1 MNDSFQNLWK
11 NRGWSI
17 IPLPQPKKKQTKKN
31 PKKCRKK
38 IKEIKGKKGWTDLPV
53 DGDEDHTEDRG
64 GDVAVEEEGKE
75 PAEGVAEDPGLMD
88 VARRRQRQVE
98 GAEDEIGGGQRQHE
112 GRRRVL
118 AQLAAAQQRHH
129 RQQIACPP
137 HPRQSSRPDGSPSLS
152 LSLFLFHQTSRRTA
166 PGRASFCCFFFFLFF
181 FCLFFSKK
189 KYSLLLKITPS
200 SPSSY
205 LSDTSTPLSL
215 AVARSS
221 DTKKN
226 EEFRLG

>member
-1 MNDSFQNLWK
+1 MQ
-11 NRGWSI
+11 
-17 IPLPQPKKKQTKKN
+17 KKN
-31 PKKCRKK
+31 QRN
-38 IKEIKGKKGWTDLPV
+38 KGKKGWTDLPV

-152 LSLFLFHQTSRRTA
+152 LSL
-166 PGRASFCCFFFFLFF
+166 SFCFIRRAEEPHRAALLFAVFFFFLFF
-181 FCLFFSKK
+181 FFVFFFEEKIFPSPKNNTVVAVELSIGYIDASFTCRGSVFRYKK
-189 KYSLLLKITPS
+189 K
-200 SPSSY
+200 
-205 LSDTSTPLSL
+205 
-215 AVARSS
+215 
-221 DTKKN
+221 
-226 EEFRLG
+226 